1 LSYLT
6 GNHRDYK
13 HDPFNVVE
21 GNYGIY
27 SENRV
32 EI

>member
-1 LSYLT
+1 MSYLT
-6 GNHRDYK
+6 GNHRE
-13 HDPFNVVE
+13 HEPFNVVW

-27 SENRV
+27 SENHV